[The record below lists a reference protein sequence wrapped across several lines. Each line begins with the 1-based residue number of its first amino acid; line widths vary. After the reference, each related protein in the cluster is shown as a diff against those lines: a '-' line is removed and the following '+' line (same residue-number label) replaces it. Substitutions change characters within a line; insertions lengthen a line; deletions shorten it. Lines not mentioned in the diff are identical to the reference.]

1 MSSDA
6 KHVKGTQRSITE
18 FALSKDQ
25 SSQGN
30 KRAQSTPSPSS
41 ASSSKKL
48 KSSTPNMKTN
58 GTNSDATPISENKE
72 MESGTKG
79 ALGPLV
85 KEMKLF
91 RAGPDPGFSIG
102 GRGPIL
108 GGFGLERGHFSVKMY
123 AKTKELGP
131 VGGSALARPLDPP
144 MV

>member
-6 KHVKGTQRSITE
+6 KHVKCTQRSITE
-18 FALSKDQ
+18 FALSKDV

-72 MESGTKG
+72 MESRTKG
-79 ALGPLV
+79 ALDPLV

-102 GRGPIL
+102 GVDPFWGVL
-108 GGFGLERGHFSVKMY
+108 ASN
-123 AKTKELGP
+123 
-131 VGGSALARPLDPP
+131 VGTFQ
-144 MV
+144 